1 MIHYFYTYYN
11 GRVYT
16 FSSDY
21 NEPYQ
26 YFISRCWYII
36 KTGANESESHLWI
49 AREKY
54 GCIY

>member
-1 MIHYFYTYYN
+1 MINYFYTYYN

-16 FSSDY
+16 FTSDY

-26 YFISRCWYII
+26 YFIMRCWHII
-36 KTGANESESHLWI
+36 KTGANEAESHLWI
-49 AREKY
+49 AREIY